1 MDIGHDNNNFSGNNQ
16 LRTDRE
22 KSFDSQQSA
31 YNLLSSPTSQGPSIV
46 SKRAALFEQNNKREM
61 EVTRTI
67 SPPFQ
72 SLDSSRHSFGRSNL
86 SPLSKVTKFEESDV
100 AQLASAGASVNSFR
114 QENKRQ
120 MPDSQANSFK
130 RVQQTMDTQMDIGMD
145 TDALNPG
152 MSISERRKM
161 FSSSP
166 GSGVANQRLAYNDGF
181 DVKSANKRSAISNN
195 NSGNRFLNQVIF
207 SFYEGLTIC

>member
-1 MDIGHDNNNFSGNNQ
+1 
-16 LRTDRE
+16 
-22 KSFDSQQSA
+22 
-31 YNLLSSPTSQGPSIV
+31 
-46 SKRAALFEQNNKREM
+46 
-61 EVTRTI
+61 
-67 SPPFQ
+67 
-72 SLDSSRHSFGRSNL
+72 
-86 SPLSKVTKFEESDV
+86 
-100 AQLASAGASVNSFR
+100 
-114 QENKRQ
+114 
-120 MPDSQANSFK
+120 
-130 RVQQTMDTQMDIGMD
+130 MDTQMDIGMD

-195 NSGNRFLNQVIF
+195 NSGNRFQNQVIF